1 MVGVIRRDFMTQT
14 ERAPLDI
21 VSYSSV
27 YLEGKLDKA
36 EISELR
42 AVLSPESW
50 KELLRERYRLTQL
63 EKLSSIKAKNRQ
75 QIDLSDVVALLVML
89 LEKP

>member
-1 MVGVIRRDFMTQT
+1 MTQA

-21 VSYSSV
+21 ASYSKA
-27 YLEGKLDKA
+27 YLEGKLDGVEVA
-36 EISELR
+36 ELR
-42 AVLSPESW
+42 NMLAPEHW
-50 KELLRERYRLTQL
+50 RALVGERYQIMQHA
-63 EKLSSIKAKNRQ
+63 KLNVIKAKNRE

>member
-1 MVGVIRRDFMTQT
+1 MTQT

-21 VSYSSV
+21 DSYSKA
-27 YLEGKLDKA
+27 YLEGKLDKVEVA
-36 EISELR
+36 ELR
-42 AVLSPESW
+42 EMLAPENW
-50 KELLRERYRLTQL
+50 RELVGQRYQL
-63 EKLSSIKAKNRQ
+63 LQQAKLNAIKAKSRE